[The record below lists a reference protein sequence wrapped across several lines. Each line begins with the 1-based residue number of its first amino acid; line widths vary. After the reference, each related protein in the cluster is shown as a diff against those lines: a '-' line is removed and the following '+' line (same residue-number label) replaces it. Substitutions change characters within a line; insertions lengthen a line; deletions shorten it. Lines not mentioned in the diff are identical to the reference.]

1 MKLLMLIL
9 FFPFSFE
16 GENGRELLD
25 TALEKCSRL
34 ESLEA
39 CRDILYRY
47 GVADRLPLSCPLK
60 DKFRISSPYGG
71 RIHPITGN
79 IVSFGNRYGSG
90 AGRTG
95 PCHRSGTVVFAGRK
109 GGYGRCVII
118 RHSYGFET
126 LYAHL
131 AAYYTTEA
139 KSSGKGLLSLCREH
153 GAEAQVYHLHYEIR
167 KNGRTIKPYWYGYDN
182 SGRELNSL
190 Y

>member
-34 ESLEA
+34 EILEA

-71 RIHPITGN
+71 RIHPITGKH
-79 IVSFGNRYGSG
+79 SFHLRTSG
-90 AGRTG
+90 
-95 PCHRSGTVVFAGRK
+95 
-109 GGYGRCVII
+109 
-118 RHSYGFET
+118 
-126 LYAHL
+126 
-131 AAYYTTEA
+131 
-139 KSSGKGLLSLCREH
+139 GLLYDGGQKARERGCYRLCREH
-153 GAEAQVYHLHYEIR
+153 GQKHRLSSAL
-167 KNGRTIKPYWYGYDN
+167 
-182 SGRELNSL
+182 
-190 Y
+190 

>member
-71 RIHPITGN
+71 RIHPITVDTN
-79 IVSFGNRYGSG
+79 
-90 AGRTG
+90 
-95 PCHRSGTVVFAGRK
+95 
-109 GGYGRCVII
+109 
-118 RHSYGFET
+118 
-126 LYAHL
+126 
-131 AAYYTTEA
+131 
-139 KSSGKGLLSLCREH
+139 
-153 GAEAQVYHLHYEIR
+153 
-167 KNGRTIKPYWYGYDN
+167 
-182 SGRELNSL
+182 
-190 Y
+190 